1 MRSEPTRRTVTAM
14 AELKWADLRPDPA
27 MIAAL
32 DRADAG
38 GSRAAALVSS
48 ASTKNG
54 WSNRLADACAVM
66 VADELRRHPVFRSLI
81 VRPQDDGPAEPL
93 TFVAGDRSKKVDV
106 VVSSI
111 VSGLQ
116 LGFSLKGMNFRD
128 GAGMQF
134 DKNLTGRTYELQ
146 DEVSV
151 IHRYQP
157 AAFLVALYF
166 MPVAATVDKRSEN
179 STSSFARAVT
189 NLRAR
194 TGRLDPTLPSQMDR
208 VDAAAIALYVP
219 GDVEATYID
228 DLPRGVVRYFD
239 VETDPP
245 RRGRPQVATT
255 HDLRGL
261 VGRIATRAFPSEEAV
276 NWAEAE
282 T

>member
-1 MRSEPTRRTVTAM
+1 MCGDGRKRVAAPSDVPFTDRPT
-14 AELKWADLRPDPA
+14 
-27 MIAAL
+27 
-32 DRADAG
+32 AG
-38 GSRAAALVSS
+38 RWTG
-48 ASTKNG
+48 G
-54 WSNRLADACAVM
+54 
-66 VADELRRHPVFRSLI
+66 
-81 VRPQDDGPAEPL
+81 PL

-128 GAGMQF
+128 NVGMRF

-166 MPVAATVDKRSEN
+166 MPKAATVDKRSEN

-189 NLRAR
+189 HLRAR

-219 GDVEATYID
+219 GDVETGGEYDYAD

-239 VETDPP
+239 VETDPA
-245 RRGRPQVATT
+245 RRGRP
-255 HDLRGL
+255 
-261 VGRIATRAFPSEEAV
+261 RIATTLDLAGLVDRIATSAFPSDVSV
-276 NWAEAE
+276 NWAEPE
-282 T
+282 R

>member
-1 MRSEPTRRTVTAM
+1 MTER
-14 AELKWADLRPDPA
+14 KWADLDPDPA
-27 MIAAL
+27 MVAAL

-38 GSRAAALVSS
+38 GSRAEALVSS

-66 VADELRRHPVFRSLI
+66 VADELRRHSTLKSLI
-81 VRPQDDGPAEPL
+81 VRPQDVGPAEPL

-128 GAGMQF
+128 GKGMQF

-166 MPVAATVDKRSEN
+166 MPIAATVDKRSEG

-189 NLRAR
+189 HLRAR

-219 GDVEATYID
+219 GDVETGGEYDYAD

-245 RRGRPQVATT
+245 KRGRPRIDTT
-255 HDLRGL
+255 LDLAGL
-261 VGRIATRAFPSEEAV
+261 VDRIATKAFPSDESV
-276 NWAEAE
+276 NWAEPE
-282 T
+282 S